1 METKLYLSV
10 HLMVLYKGLCFFVFF
25 YCFHK
30 KPTMGDKNSN
40 YRKMLK
46 DCFLDTDDAM
56 ESKLF
61 INKSYELL
69 H

>member
-1 METKLYLSV
+1 MAA
-10 HLMVLYKGLCFFVFF
+10 
-25 YCFHK
+25 
-30 KPTMGDKNSN
+30 KNSN

-61 INKSYELL
+61 INKS
-69 H
+69 